1 MKTIIILGSL
11 GVIAALT
18 SEGIDLSLCSDDRK
32 YCFDEL
38 HGMIRRVGSD
48 EIAPPFG
55 VYSSTGTSTGNL
67 SMGHVG
73 NPEVLNA
80 SLAGHSLKLAPEC
93 GVEQGGLSCQILSN
107 KTITPTVAPAVTQ
120 VVHATPVVESTPVHT
135 VQAVHAVPAT
145 PVVEAQVVHA
155 TPVVEAAPVQAVPA
169 VQPVHATPVV
179 EAQIVHAAPVVE
191 AAPVQAVHAVQATP
205 VVEAVPAVQPTTVS
219 TIPSA
224 DSTTGDDC
232 NDKTVVTSTP
242 TSVCY
247 SKPKKQFVSVK
258 CCKTVHIPV
267 KSKKRKLPCLCA
279 DGTPAEPLLSPA
291 SSLSPYTDDV
301 LYEPPKKIA
310 ATPVTV
316 TSSPTVAAVPVSVTA
331 LPASVTG
338 IPTETEN
345 AQIYLNSLLNTQN
358 RLNSRIGR
366 MNTSEHDKLIVEQD
380 KKYIIRA
387 AQQL

>member
-1 MKTIIILGSL
+1 MKTIIMLGSL

-55 VYSSTGTSTGNL
+55 VYSSTGA
-67 SMGHVG
+67 SMGGFSMGQVG
-73 NPEVLNA
+73 NPEVLNT

-93 GVEQGGLSCQILSN
+93 GVEQGGLSCQIISN
-107 KTITPTVAPAVTQ
+107 KTTTPTVAPAVAQ
-120 VVHATPVVESTPVHT
+120 VVHATPVVEATPVHT
-135 VQAVHAVPAT
+135 VQAA

-155 TPVVEAAPVQAVPA
+155 TPVVEATPVQAVQAAPVVEA
-169 VQPVHATPVV
+169 QVVHATPVV
-179 EAQIVHAAPVVE
+179 EAQVVHAAPVVE
-191 AAPVQAVHAVQATP
+191 ATPVQ
-205 VVEAVPAVQPTTVS
+205 AVPAVQPTTVS
-219 TIPSA
+219 TIPSV
-224 DSTTGDDC
+224 DSLGDDC

-247 SKPKKQFVSVK
+247 SKPKKRFVSVK

-267 KSKKRKLPCLCA
+267 KAKKRKLPCLCA
-279 DGTPAEPLLSPA
+279 DGTPAEPLLPSA
-291 SSLSPYTDDV
+291 FSLSRYTDDI

-316 TSSPTVAAVPVSVTA
+316 TSSPTISAVPVSVAA
-331 LPASVTG
+331 LPASVTR

-345 AQIYLNSLLNTQN
+345 AQIYLNNLLNAQN